1 MLDSCGLSVHLHAF
15 DQTSSTGSMLRM
27 ALSCTYV
34 SSVYHASWLRLKSIA
49 HISQAK
55 HGTDDCLQ
63 VGNNGGIE
71 GLIVDTAGRYISS
84 SYAQR
89 ISLHEAGHFLIAYLI
104 GLLPK
109 VYTLSTLDAVQ
120 RSVVKEAATPE
131 CCLLNFCSCSKMHCN
146 VICGD
151 AQYLILHTP
160 AICAW
165 NLHIVL
171 SN

>member
-1 MLDSCGLSVHLHAF
+1 MKQPQAYLFCTHPRSC
-15 DQTSSTGSMLRM
+15 
-27 ALSCTYV
+27 
-34 SSVYHASWLRLKSIA
+34 
-49 HISQAK
+49 
-55 HGTDDCLQ
+55 DCLQ

-120 RSVVKEAATPE
+120 RSVAKEAVIYDLFAV
-131 CCLLNFCSCSKMHCN
+131 CSIFAVRAACTAMSVAMTN
-146 VICGD
+146 SLSLRIR
-151 AQYLILHTP
+151 Q
-160 AICAW
+160 AW
-165 NLHIVL
+165 KLYSVL